1 MKTILAY
8 VLILI
13 VFISGPGCLNKRTP
27 KAPDQE
33 KIDTT
38 SMADTGY
45 TGIKKF
51 YSKSFLVK
59 EVTYKNGIRNG
70 LMKTYY
76 QSGKLY
82 QTFWY
87 VNGVREDT
95 ARWYFEDG
103 KVFRATPY
111 KKDTIDGT
119 QIQYYKS
126 GKIRA
131 KLSFVEGAR
140 TPFLEEYLQDG
151 KKVSGYPEMAINI
164 KDEYN
169 QNGTYKIYLELN
181 KKDVKVSFYRG
192 EYING
197 LFLPKKYTRLNTN
210 DYKGYLGL
218 KKSGKTGSSY
228 VGIIAE
234 ISTEFGNKYL
244 TYKKIDLPYNDLN

>member
-38 SMADTGY
+38 SVADTGF
-45 TGIKKF
+45 TGIKK
-51 YSKSFLVK
+51 YYMKSFLVK
-59 EVTYKNGIRNG
+59 EVTLKNGIRNG

-95 ARWYFEDG
+95 AKWYFEDG
-103 KVFRATPY
+103 KVFRASPY
-111 KKDTIDGT
+111 KNDTIDGT
-119 QIQYYKS
+119 QIQYYRS
-126 GKIRA
+126 GKVKA
-131 KLSFVEGAR
+131 KLSYVEGAR

-151 KKVSGYPEMAINI
+151 KKVSGYPEIVINL

-169 QNGTYKIYLELN
+169 QNGTYKIWLELS

-197 LFLPKKYTRLNTN
+197 LFLPKKYIKLNTT

-218 KKSGKTGSSY
+218 KKTGKTGNSY
-228 VGIIAE
+228 IGIIAE

-244 TYKKIDLPYNDLN
+244 TYKKIDLPYSDLN